1 MKTFNIYLQTLFLY
15 CQIHNTPQYILQR
28 MKNWYHRKMQCVTFI
43 IIIKLFMEGD
53 SLNLY
58 KITVGDYEIPVHS
71 FNTIIVGS
79 GAAGLSAADKLYN
92 FGQKDIAIITEN
104 MNAGT
109 SRNTGSDKQ
118 TYYKLSVE
126 GSEMDSVREMAQNL
140 FDGQCVDG
148 DTALIEAAL
157 SVQCFMKLAD
167 IGVPFPVNRYGEYI
181 GYKTDHDPRKRA
193 TSAGPLTSKLMT
205 EALENQVMS
214 KGIPIFDN
222 HLAVKIL
229 TDGGRVVGLLCLNTK
244 SSGNENNG
252 DITNADKK
260 ATFTAFSCKNII
272 YATGGPAGMYS
283 ESVYP
288 FSHHGSTGVAFMAGV
303 KGKNLTEWQYGL
315 SSVKPRWNVSG
326 TYMQCL
332 PCFVSTNEDGS
343 DEKEFLNEYFK
354 DDGELLTKIFM
365 KGYQWPFDVRKVE
378 DGSSIIDILVY
389 IESYI
394 KKRRVYLDFTKNPT
408 KNIDFS
414 VLDNEA
420 YEYLESAGAL
430 FGTPIDRLLHMN
442 APAVQFYKSHGVDL
456 SVDRL
461 EIALCAQHNNG
472 GLDVDLWW
480 QTNIEGLFAVGEVAA
495 THGVYRPGGS
505 ALNAGQVGAARA
517 ARYIAKK
524 GTGEAIGN
532 EDFALIS
539 NTQIKETIE
548 IAKSV
553 SGNDNNAKQMLIY
566 ARKKMSEVAA
576 AIRDVR
582 RIEEYIVEV
591 RNTLSNFTQL
601 VKVNS
606 PNLKQVYIL
615 LDTLVSQLVYLCAI
629 KDYVD
634 NDGKSRGSALY
645 YTPNG
650 KLVENL
656 PEMFRFSLDDHSKG
670 NMVQVGELDQI
681 DVSFNWRPVRPMP
694 EEDSFFE
701 NVWRKYRE
709 NGNVY

>member
-1 MKTFNIYLQTLFLY
+1 
-15 CQIHNTPQYILQR
+15 
-28 MKNWYHRKMQCVTFI
+28 
-43 IIIKLFMEGD
+43 MEGD
-53 SLNLY
+53 SLSLY
-58 KITVGDYEIPVHS
+58 KITIGDYEIPVHS

-79 GAAGLSAADKLYN
+79 GAAGLSAADKLYG
-92 FGQKDIAIITEN
+92 FGQKDIAIVTEN

-118 TYYKLSVE
+118 TYYKLSVD

-140 FDGQCVDG
+140 YEGQCVDG

-205 EALENQVMS
+205 EALEKEVMS
-214 KGIPIFDN
+214 KKIPVFDN
-222 HLAVKIL
+222 CLAVKIL
-229 TDGGRVVGLLCLNTK
+229 KDNERVVGLLCLNT
-244 SSGNENNG
+244 ENRGEDSNS
-252 DITNADKK
+252 DKNNADKK
-260 ATFTAFSCKNII
+260 AAFTAFSCKNII

-332 PCFVSTNEDGS
+332 PCFVSTNQDGT
-343 DEKEFLNEYFK
+343 DEKEFLNEYFD
-354 DDGELLTKIFM
+354 DDGDLLSKIFM
-365 KGYQWPFDVRKVE
+365 KGYQWPFDVRKVKN
-378 DGSSIIDILVY
+378 GSSIIDIFVY

-394 KKRRVYLDFTKNPT
+394 KKRRVYLDFTKNPI
-408 KNIDFS
+408 KNMDFS
-414 VLDNEA
+414 VLSAEA
-420 YEYLESAGAL
+420 YEYLESAAAL
-430 FGTPIDRLLHMN
+430 FGTPIERLIHMN
-442 APAVQFYKSHGVDL
+442 TPAVEFYKSRGVDL
-456 SVDRL
+456 SRERL

-517 ARYIAKK
+517 TRFIASK
-524 GTGEAIGN
+524 GIGDPLRG
-532 EDFALIS
+532 EDFAQIS
-539 NTQIKETIE
+539 NNLIKETIE
-548 IAKSV
+548 IAEKVFSNEANV
-553 SGNDNNAKQMLIY
+553 RQMITD
-566 ARKKMSEVAA
+566 ARKDMSEVAA

-582 RIEEYIVEV
+582 KIEKYIAKVKD
-591 RNTLSNFTQL
+591 TLDNFTQL
-601 VKVNS
+601 VKINDS
-606 PNLKQVYIL
+606 SSLKQVYIL
-615 LDTLVSQLVYLCAI
+615 LDALISQLVYLCAI
-629 KDYVD
+629 KDYID
-634 NDGKSRGSALY
+634 NGGKSRGSALY

-650 KLVENL
+650 ELIENL
-656 PEMFRFSLDDHSKG
+656 PEMFRFNLDDNTKG
-670 NMVQVGELDQI
+670 NMVQIGGLDKTEAT
-681 DVSFNWRPVRPMP
+681 FNWRPVRPMP

-701 NVWRKYRE
+701 NVWRKFRE
-709 NGNVY
+709 NGNIY